1 MSNTYDYIVAGS
13 GLSGLSLLYRLLKE
27 DTLQY
32 KNILVLD
39 SASKNQNDRTWCFW
53 EKEEGPFESLVCHQ
67 WGTLQFFSPQVS
79 KEFEM
84 KEYRY
89 KMIQSG
95 DFYAHVLDFVKGF
108 SNVSFLKEQIMEI
121 VEEGEKALVKTD
133 KGSYAADYVF
143 NSTSLFHPKMTEENT
158 LLQHFLGWYIR
169 TEQPVFNPK
178 VGTLM
183 DFTLSQHHGTTF
195 MYVLPTSPHV
205 ALVEYTLFTE
215 RVLKEEEYEEAL
227 RNYIQE
233 KLGITEYEI
242 THTEFGVIP
251 MSLAKF
257 HAHLGD
263 SKRIINIGTAG
274 GYTKPSTGYTFQF
287 VQKHV
292 GQIVSQLKQNQ
303 TPVVVPSFRENIFE
317 WYDRTLLDVLLTK
330 SMTGEQIFSSLFSK
344 VDPERILAFLANE
357 SGFWEEFKIR
367 NSVPQFPFIF
377 SGMKQLMGLG
387 KK

>member
-1 MSNTYDYIVAGS
+1 MSNTYDYILAGS

-27 DTLQY
+27 DNLQH
-32 KNILVLD
+32 KNILVID

-53 EKEEGPFESLVCHQ
+53 ENEAGPFESLVCHQ
-67 WGTLQFFSPQVS
+67 WNTLQFFSPQVS

-95 DFYAHVLDFVKGF
+95 DFYAHVLDFVKRF
-108 SNVSFLKEQIMEI
+108 KNVSFLQEQILEI
-121 VEEGEKALVKTD
+121 IEEGEYAVVRTQN
-133 KGSYAADYVF
+133 GSYLADFVF
-143 NSTSLFHPKMTEENT
+143 NSTSLFHPTMNEENT
-158 LLQHFLGWYIR
+158 LLQHFMGWYIR

-183 DFTLSQHHGTTF
+183 DFTLAQTHGTTF
-195 MYVLPTSPHV
+195 MYVLPTSPHI

-215 RVLKEEEYEEAL
+215 RLLKEEEYETEL
-227 RNYIQE
+227 KSYIKD
-233 KLGITEYEI
+233 KLGIVDYEI

-257 HAHLGD
+257 PAYLGKN
-263 SKRIINIGTAG
+263 KRIINIGTAG

-292 GQIVSQLKQNQ
+292 GQIVAQLIENQ
-303 TPVVVPSFRENIFE
+303 SPLVVPSLREKMFE
-317 WYDRTLLDVLLTK
+317 LYDRTLLDVLLTK
-330 SMTGEQIFSSLFSK
+330 RLSGEQIFSSLFKK

-357 SGFWEEFKIR
+357 SGFLEEFAIR
-367 NSVPQFPFIF
+367 NSVPQFPFAF
-377 SGMKQLMGLG
+377 SAMKQLMGLG
-387 KK
+387 KE

>member
-1 MSNTYDYIVAGS
+1 MSKTYDYIFAGS

-27 DTLQY
+27 ESLQH
-32 KNILVLD
+32 KDILVID

-53 EKEEGPFESLVCHQ
+53 EKEEGPFESLVCHE
-67 WGTLQFFSPQVS
+67 WKTLQFFSPQVS

-84 KEYRY
+84 QEYRY

-95 DFYAHVLDFVKGF
+95 DFYAHVLDFVQGF
-108 SNVSFLKEQIMEI
+108 KNVSFLKEEIIEI

-133 KGSYAADYVF
+133 KRSYTTDYVF

-158 LLQHFLGWYIR
+158 LLQHFLGWYIK
-169 TEQPVFNPK
+169 TKEPVFNPQ

-195 MYVLPTSPHV
+195 MYVLPTSPCV

-215 RVLKEEEYEEAL
+215 RILKEEEYEEAL
-227 RNYIQE
+227 RSYIQE
-233 KLGITEYEI
+233 KLGISEYEI

-257 HAHLGD
+257 SSHLGKN
-263 SKRIINIGTAG
+263 KRIINIGTAG

-292 GQIVSQLKQNQ
+292 GQVVAQLKKDQS
-303 TPVVVPSFRENIFE
+303 PVVIPSFRENMFE

-330 SMTGEQIFSSLFSK
+330 SLSGQQIFSSLFKK
-344 VDPERILAFLANE
+344 VEPERILAFLANE
-357 SGFWEEFKIR
+357 SNFWEEFTIR
-367 NSVPQFPFIF
+367 NSVPILPFAF
-377 SGMKQLMGLG
+377 SGIKQLLGLG

>member
-1 MSNTYDYIVAGS
+1 MA
-13 GLSGLSLLYRLLKE
+13 GLSLLYCLLKE
-27 DTLQY
+27 DTFQR
-32 KNILVLD
+32 KNILVID
-39 SASKNQNDRTWCFW
+39 SVSKNQNDRTWCFW
-53 EKEEGPFESLVCHQ
+53 EKEEGPFEFLVSHQ
-67 WGTLQFFSPQVS
+67 WETLQFFSPQVS
-79 KEFEM
+79 KEFRM
-84 KEYRY
+84 KAYRY

-95 DFYAHVLDFVKGF
+95 DFYSHVLEFIKGF
-108 SNVSFLKEQIMEI
+108 SNVSFVQEQILEV

-158 LLQHFLGWYIR
+158 LLQHFLGWYIK
-169 TEQPVFNPK
+169 TEQAVFNPQ

-215 RVLKEEEYEEAL
+215 RTLKEGEYEEAL
-227 RNYIQE
+227 RGYIQE

-251 MSLAKF
+251 MSLARF
-257 HAHLGD
+257 PAHLGD
-263 SKRIINIGTAG
+263 NKRIINIGTAG

-292 GQIVSQLKQNQ
+292 AQIVSQLKQKQ
-303 TPVVVPSFRENIFE
+303 TPVVVPSFRENMFE

-344 VDPERILAFLANE
+344 VEPERILAFLANE

-367 NSVPQFPFIF
+367 NSVPQLPFVF

-387 KK
+387 RK